1 MNTSW
6 PFDQPEN
13 CAVISVRQV
22 MLEGAP
28 VLLVAHDEED
38 HGWQFLAGGEFRTE
52 DGVVVSFRSVVL
64 KDPTLLEIADLPPG
78 WQAHRNGLGATWV
91 REKIESE

>member
-28 VLLVAHDEED
+28 VLLVTHDEED

-52 DGVVVSFRSVVL
+52 DGVVVSFRSVVF
-64 KDPTLLEIADLPPG
+64 KDPTLFELADLPPG
-78 WQAHRNGLGATWV
+78 WQAHRNGLDAAWV